1 VNPVAPPLLAQLA
14 LECGF
19 NDRAAFRATIEERF
33 HSRPESIL
41 SLPDP
46 LV

>member
-1 VNPVAPPLLAQLA
+1 VNPFAPPPLAQQA
-14 LECGF
+14 RARGF

-33 HSRPESIL
+33 HLRPESIL